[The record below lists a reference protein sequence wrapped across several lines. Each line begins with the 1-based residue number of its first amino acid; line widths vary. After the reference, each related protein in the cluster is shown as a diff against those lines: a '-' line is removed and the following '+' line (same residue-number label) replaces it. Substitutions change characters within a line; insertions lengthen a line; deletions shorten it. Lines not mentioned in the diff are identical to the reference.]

1 MNHMTVDSPDA
12 PWNQQTYDEK
22 EVEVTVSI
30 TMSKTFKL
38 STNNYEITDYGQ
50 DEDGDYYEDREFI
63 NLKEDVENSFV
74 LPHNLSKF
82 TKTIFEEDLDLK
94 AAGMP
99 NYLKEA
105 LEECDGWEI
114 DDFEVIEE

>member
-1 MNHMTVDSPDA
+1 MNHMTINTPDA
-12 PWNQQTYDEK
+12 PWNQEDKQEK
-22 EVEVTVSI
+22 TIDVTVSI
-30 TMSKTFKL
+30 TMSKTF
-38 STNNYEITDYGQ
+38 TITTDNYEVLDCGK
-50 DEDGDYYEDREFI
+50 DEDGDYYEDIEYTDLR
-63 NLKEDVENSFV
+63 EDVENSVV

-99 NYLKEA
+99 KYLKDA
-105 LEECDGWEI
+105 LEDCDGWEI